1 MLRKNKLHKDK
12 HAVILVVN
20 NEELLLQEELVQ
32 DIISIFCVFSCRL
45 YGFRKYK
52 NLKEGELTQRA
63 NIQKR
68 KRYS

>member
-20 NEELLLQEELVQ
+20 NVELLLQEELVQ
-32 DIISIFCVFSCRL
+32 DIISIFYVFSCRL
-45 YGFRKYK
+45 YGLRKYK

-68 KRYS
+68 KRDS